1 MVAVRPLGT
10 IRVNGAA
17 HDKLF
22 MHRRL

>member
-1 MVAVRPLGT
+1 MVPIRPLGT